1 MESRTSLPNLKPF
14 LPKKG
19 VYLDAQ
25 ISNSSRHHRWFWERS
40 TDSNIIKVLALPDA
54 VINAAANRLFQKSVG
69 FGIGYLGISA
79 TELDV
84 IAGAIFNNPKAQ
96 IHQGGKT
103 IPLFLLYTR
112 ATATTAVKRQ
122 ENQEVQNAVSLF
134 G

>member
-1 MESRTSLPNLKPF
+1 MESCTSLSNIKPF

-25 ISNSSRHHRWFWERS
+25 ISNSSRHHRLFWETS

-54 VINAAANRLFQKSVG
+54 VINAAASRLFQKSVG
-69 FGIGYLGISA
+69 FGIAYPGISA

-96 IHQGGKT
+96 IQQGGKT

-112 ATATTAVKRQ
+112 ATARTAVKRR

-134 G
+134 A

>member
-1 MESRTSLPNLKPF
+1 MESRTSLSNIKPF

-25 ISNSSRHHRWFWERS
+25 IRDSSRHHRWFWDRS

-96 IHQGGKT
+96 IQQGGKT
-103 IPLFLLYTR
+103 ISLFLLYTR
-112 ATATTAVKRQ
+112 ATARTAVKHR

-134 G
+134 A